1 MVPSTLMLPK
11 EFGLKTSQN
20 IELIPKSF
28 KNLTD
33 SFEDSISL
41 PPSVGV
47 VAQAVELF
55 KTSLN

>member
-1 MVPSTLMLPK
+1 MLPK
-11 EFGLKTSQN
+11 EFGPQTSQN

-28 KNLTD
+28 KNLTE

-41 PPSVGV
+41 PPSGGV

-55 KTSLN
+55 KTS